1 VEGAITMAING
12 VLVVSLSVLLALT
25 GLVLVNRLVPEARR
39 RSSNVGG
46 GLIFRPISGVFG
58 ILIGFT
64 AFLVWQQ
71 YSTAHVTTQREASEL
86 AAIYWHAEELPTSER
101 LRVQQY
107 ARSYASVV
115 IEEEWPLMG
124 QGQESSKAW
133 ATVDKLR
140 RTVDGFEPSTS
151 AEETL
156 HTRQVTLVE
165 DLLNDRRLRLLQSR
179 EGLPP
184 ILWTVLLS
192 GTVLLVGYTYFFGL
206 QDFRAHLLMVAML
219 TALIVTILFTIKSLE
234 YPFSGDTRVE
244 PSAFELVLNR
254 FYADSRD

>member
-1 VEGAITMAING
+1 MTLAIVG
-12 VLVVSLSVLLALT
+12 VLVVSVSVLIVLT
-25 GLVLVNRLVPEARR
+25 GLVLVNRLVPETRR
-39 RSSNVGG
+39 SSSNVGG

-58 ILIGFT
+58 ILVGFT

-71 YSTAHVTTQREASEL
+71 YTTAHVTAQREASEL
-86 AAIYWHAEELPTSER
+86 AAIYWHAEELPNSER
-101 LRVQQY
+101 LQVQQY
-107 ARSYASVV
+107 ARSYARVV

-133 ATVDKLR
+133 ATIDKLR

-151 AEETL
+151 TEETL
-156 HTRQVTLVE
+156 HARQVALIDDV
-165 DLLNDRRLRLLQSR
+165 LNDRRLRLLQSR

-206 QDFRAHLLMVAML
+206 KDFRAHMMMVGTL
-219 TALIVTILFTIKSLE
+219 TALIVIILFTIKSLE
-234 YPFSGDTRVE
+234 YPFSGDMRVD
-244 PSAFELVLNR
+244 PGAFELVLNR
-254 FYADSRD
+254 FEDSED

>member
-1 VEGAITMAING
+1 MTLAIVG
-12 VLVVSLSVLLALT
+12 VLVVSVSVLIALT
-25 GLVLVNRLVPEARR
+25 GLVLVNRLVPETRR
-39 RSSNVGG
+39 SSSNVGG

-71 YSTAHVTTQREASEL
+71 YYTAHVTAQREASEL

-101 LRVQQY
+101 LQVQQY
-107 ARSYASVV
+107 ARSYARIV

-133 ATVDKLR
+133 DTVDKLR

-151 AEETL
+151 TEETL
-156 HTRQVTLVE
+156 HARQVTLV
-165 DLLNDRRLRLLQSR
+165 DDVLNDRRLRLLQSR

-192 GTVLLVGYTYFFGL
+192 GSVLLVGYTYFFGL
-206 QDFRAHLLMVAML
+206 QDFRAHLLMVGML
-219 TALIVTILFTIKSLE
+219 TALIVIILFTIKSLE
-234 YPFSGDTRVE
+234 YPFSGEMRVDS
-244 PSAFELVLNR
+244 SAFELVLNR
-254 FYADSRD
+254 FYSDTQD

>member
-1 VEGAITMAING
+1 MTIVVG
-12 VLVVSLSVLLALT
+12 VLVVIVSVLLALT
-25 GLVLVNRLVPEARR
+25 VLVLVDRLVPETRR
-39 RSSNVGG
+39 SSSNVGG

-71 YSTAHVTTQREASEL
+71 YTTAHVTTQREASEL

-101 LRVQQY
+101 LQVQQY
-107 ARSYASVV
+107 ARSYARIV

-133 ATVDKLR
+133 DTIDKLR
-140 RTVDGFEPSTS
+140 RTIDGFEPSTS
-151 AEETL
+151 SEETL
-156 HTRQVTLVE
+156 HDRQVTLVDE
-165 DLLNDRRLRLLQSR
+165 VLNDRRLRLLQSR

-184 ILWTVLLS
+184 ILWIVLLS

-206 QDFRAHLLMVAML
+206 EDFRAHLMMVGML
-219 TALIVTILFTIKSLE
+219 TALIVGVLFTIKSLE
-234 YPFSGDTRVE
+234 YPFSGDMRVE
-244 PSAFELVLNR
+244 PSALELVLNR
-254 FYADSRD
+254 FNGDSQD

>member
-1 VEGAITMAING
+1 MTLAIVG
-12 VLVVSLSVLLALT
+12 VLVVSVSVLLALT
-25 GLVLVNRLVPEARR
+25 GLLLVNRLVPETRR
-39 RSSNVGG
+39 SSSNVGG

-71 YSTAHVTTQREASEL
+71 YYTAHVTAQREASEL

-101 LRVQQY
+101 LQVQQY
-107 ARSYASVV
+107 ARSYARLV

-124 QGQESSKAW
+124 EGQESSKAW
-133 ATVDKLR
+133 DTVDKLR
-140 RTVDGFEPSTS
+140 RSIDGFEPSTS
-151 AEETL
+151 TQETL
-156 HTRQVTLVE
+156 HTRQVTLVD

-184 ILWTVLLS
+184 IMWTVLLS
-192 GTVLLVGYTYFFGL
+192 GTLVLVGYTYFFGL
-206 QDFRAHLLMVAML
+206 QDFRAHLLMVGML
-219 TALIVTILFTIKSLE
+219 TALIATVLFTIKSLE
-234 YPFSGDTRVE
+234 YPFSGDMRVE

-254 FYADSRD
+254 FYSDTQD

>member
-1 VEGAITMAING
+1 MTLAIAG
-12 VLVVSLSVLLALT
+12 VLVVSVSVLLALT
-25 GLVLVNRLVPEARR
+25 GLILVNRLVPETRR
-39 RSSNVGG
+39 SSSNVGG
-46 GLIFRPISGVFG
+46 GLIFRPLSGVFG

-71 YSTAHVTTQREASEL
+71 YYTADVTAQREASEL

-101 LRVQQY
+101 LQVQQY
-107 ARSYASVV
+107 ARSYARIV

-133 ATVDKLR
+133 DTIDKLR
-140 RTVDGFEPSTS
+140 RTIDGFEPSTS
-151 AEETL
+151 SEETL
-156 HTRQVTLVE
+156 HARQVTLVD
-165 DLLNDRRLRLLQSR
+165 DLLNGRRLRLLQSH

-184 ILWTVLLS
+184 ILWTVLLG

-206 QDFRAHLLMVAML
+206 KDFRAHMMMVGTL
-219 TALIVTILFTIKSLE
+219 TALVVTILFAIKSLE
-234 YPFSGDTRVE
+234 HPFSGDMRVD

-254 FYADSRD
+254 FEDSED

>member
-1 VEGAITMAING
+1 MTLAIVG
-12 VLVVSLSVLLALT
+12 VLVVSVSVLIALT
-25 GLVLVNRLVPEARR
+25 GLVLVNRLVPETRR
-39 RSSNVGG
+39 SSSNVGG

-71 YSTAHVTTQREASEL
+71 YYTAHVTAQREASEL
-86 AAIYWHAEELPTSER
+86 AAIYWHAEQLPTSER
-101 LRVQQY
+101 LQVQQY
-107 ARSYASVV
+107 ARSYARVV

-133 ATVDKLR
+133 DTVDKLR

-151 AEETL
+151 TEETL
-156 HTRQVTLVE
+156 HARQVTLV
-165 DLLNDRRLRLLQSR
+165 DDVLNDRRRSLLQSR

-192 GTVLLVGYTYFFGL
+192 GTLLLVGYTYFFGL
-206 QDFRAHLLMVAML
+206 KDFRAHLLMVGML
-219 TALIVTILFTIKSLE
+219 TALLATVLFTIKSLE
-234 YPFSGDTRVE
+234 YPFSGDMRVE

-254 FYADSRD
+254 FYSDSQD

>member
-1 VEGAITMAING
+1 MTIVVG
-12 VLVVSLSVLLALT
+12 VLVVIVSVFLALT
-25 GLVLVNRLVPEARR
+25 GLVLVDRLVPETRR

-71 YSTAHVTTQREASEL
+71 YTTAHVTTQREASEL
-86 AAIYWHAEELPTSER
+86 AAIYWHAEELPESER
-101 LRVQQY
+101 QQVQDL
-107 ARSYASVV
+107 ARSYARVV

-133 ATVDKLR
+133 DTIDKLR
-140 RTVDGFEPSTS
+140 RTIDGFEPSTS
-151 AEETL
+151 SEETL
-156 HTRQVTLVE
+156 HDRQVTLVDE
-165 DLLNDRRLRLLQSR
+165 VLNDRRLRLLQSR

-184 ILWTVLLS
+184 ILWIVLLS

-206 QDFRAHLLMVAML
+206 EDFRAHLMMVGML
-219 TALIVTILFTIKSLE
+219 TALIVGVLFTIKSLE
-234 YPFSGDTRVE
+234 YPFSGDIRVE
-244 PSAFELVLNR
+244 PSALELVLNR
-254 FYADSRD
+254 FNGDSQD